1 MPLSSFF
8 SVSTIILSLV
18 IILLV
23 IGAFS
28 YYRLFQ
34 RRNAA
39 VSKPAKRQGKRQNT
53 DRNNHEDM
61 EPNCQLYVGNLPFRT
76 NDDELADLF
85 AHYGDLD
92 QVRIIRDRRSNRSK
106 GFGFVTFHYQDDATD
121 ALAMHQ
127 SDYEGRALIVRY
139 AKPPA

>member
-8 SVSTIILSLV
+8 SVSTIVLSLI

-28 YYRLFQ
+28 YYRLFK
-34 RRNAA
+34 RRHGVAQ
-39 VSKPAKRQGKRQNT
+39 KPAKKQTKHQKGRRHSH
-53 DRNNHEDM
+53 DDM

-76 NDDELADLF
+76 NEDELADLLS
-85 AHYGDLD
+85 HYGELD

-106 GFGFVTFHYQDDATD
+106 GFGFVTFHYQEDATD
-121 ALAMHQ
+121 ALALHQ
-127 SDYEGRALIVRY
+127 QDYEGRALIVRY